1 MGKPTI
7 LETADFVYLRCCSA
21 GSSFSPAYSGP
32 YRILSRRGKVFELL
46 MGNKKEMVTVDRLK
60 LHTGTPLV
68 VAVPKQPG
76 RLPEVRQQALVL
88 LLSTWGGGPVEA
100 SDIVVKS

>member
-1 MGKPTI
+1 MQVNPPPPIVAARLQSYAEVAMGKPTI
-7 LETADFVYLRCCSA
+7 LETADFVYMRCCSV

-68 VAVPKQPG
+68 VAVTKQQG
-76 RLPEVRQQALVL
+76 RLPG
-88 LLSTWGGGPVEA
+88 SG
-100 SDIVVKS
+100 SKH